1 MKIKPI
7 ISQLLAGSALLTA
20 ATFVNALEFADNRF
34 TVSTVKEFNQKV
46 TKFVF
51 SPNSD
56 HLFIAEE
63 EGVVIVYDNI
73 NDTTASMVLNIK
85 DQVNDYVDHGL
96 LGMAVH
102 PNFPATPWMYVM
114 YSYGN
119 PDTQA
124 PANARLSRFTI
135 DTNTMTATSEDVW
148 IQNWCQN
155 SLSHGIGDVHFGPD
169 GALYVTAGDGA
180 DPQKVD
186 TGGDNCGDPW
196 NEGGALRSQD
206 YRTTGDPLGFNG
218 TLLRLDPATGAAL
231 PDNPNFGQDAN
242 YARVVAYGLR
252 NPFRFTIHPVTNEIF
267 ISDVGWDQTE
277 EINYVPN
284 PTDGVI
290 ENFGWPCF
298 EGDNRQ
304 GGYQNAN
311 TDLCN
316 QLYNQGNDTKGFYT
330 YDHNGGQACP
340 TGIDFYLGGGYP
352 AEYVNDLFFADYSR
366 RWIKYFNGNPD
377 GSVNAGEPITFA
389 WGDAIVDMQR
399 GPGGDLFY
407 LEYQLNGG
415 WFEGIYVPR
424 QFRLRRISG
433 INQGE
438 IVANIEAPVLEGAP
452 GLTVNFSANNS
463 THPQGNPLTFN
474 WDLDGDGQFDDAF
487 GATPEFTY
495 NTPGVYPVSLRASD
509 VGGNSAIANAMVLV
523 SSSFPEVT
531 INAPTG
537 DFTWATGDAIN
548 FSGSAINPETQQQ
561 VTNLTWNAILHHCA
575 KNDAT
580 SCHTHEEGTF
590 TGATG
595 SLVGPDHEY
604 PSRLELRLEATG
616 ELGGVEWFD
625 TAWQKR
631 RAVFINNDNGL
642 ERNNQALFIELDDS
656 MIDYQ
661 LAGNNGAS
669 LRFVDANG
677 NVVPHDIGSW
687 NNNNIS
693 QVWVNVVNVPADSTN
708 QYVWM
713 YYDNPAA
720 NSTSTTVN
728 RNNQDD
734 IAIVSGEYVQSA
746 FTSSTSVD
754 LQPVTAIMTLDT
766 IPSGLTVGAGSFAA
780 PGPQQIEVIQG
791 SLTTISAI
799 QEDNLGAIIYGFDSW
814 AHGGERQQ
822 VVSTMSDVTYIA
834 TYAETGEFQCNV
846 NQVYFRGTPNAWA
859 TTAMTVADVD
869 DDGCIWEINA
879 EFSGAA
885 NDRFKF
891 DINGDWAVNYG
902 DDNND
907 GFADLA
913 GDDIFTTE
921 GAGNYYITFHSVTH
935 AYTVTQRPAGPQAP
949 VAVAAADQT
958 VVRMHT
964 DVTFDGSASTDA
976 DSTIVSYVWTSG
988 AWEGEL
994 TGVNPM
1000 FHFHDVTGDFVVT
1013 LTVTDDTG
1021 LTGSDDITITVN
1033 PLQPPVAVIDG
1044 GNVTVGLGETVTF
1057 ASTGSSDPDGE
1068 IVAYMWDNGDN
1079 TATSTRTFNTLGD
1092 FVVSLTV
1099 TDDNSISDSDSIT
1112 VTVIDEPPVSE
1123 YDQVFLRGS
1132 FNGFAADTNMT
1143 LVSDNLWTAT
1153 ATFAGA
1159 ANDRF
1164 KFDIFGDWTLNF
1176 GSNGG
1181 DNIADQTGGDIFITE
1196 GAGDYFITFND
1207 LTKEF
1212 SVTKNVG
1219 PVGPDANAGAD
1230 QNVRPGTTVSF
1241 NGSSV
1246 AGDAAVTT
1254 YSWTSTAWAGELT
1267 GANPT
1272 FTFASEGTFTVTL
1285 TVTDANDMTDAD
1297 TMVVTVAANQLPV
1310 ADIANGNITV
1320 VVGSTITFD
1329 GAASS
1334 DADGSIA
1341 GYLWDNGDATATSTR
1356 TFDTVGTEAITLVVT
1371 DNEGAESTVATVTVT
1386 VVANQAP
1393 VATIANGD
1401 ITITEGDTVTFD
1413 GSASSDADGSIAGYL
1428 WDNGDVTATSTRTF
1442 NTAGAFV
1449 VTLVV
1454 TDDQGLESALVTV
1467 NVTVEEAPAG
1477 VDVNFTCNN
1486 GNTVNGQSVYVVGNI
1501 PELGNWAV
1509 TSATQKLNPN
1519 GWPTWSN
1526 TLNVLPAN
1534 TTIEWKCVIADEQT
1548 LQIIQWQGGG
1558 NNVVTTG
1565 ATGTFNSTG
1574 NF

>member
-1 MKIKPI
+1 MINSPASDLRGKIQTAFRKNNALNKCKRVFLLIGYSYHKNRVLSRPPAVLSFRISCQPKLFNEIFVDFFMKIRPI
-7 ISQLLAGSALLTA
+7 ISRLLACSALLTA
-20 ATFVNALEFADNRF
+20 APLVTALEFADNRF
-34 TVSTVKEFNQKV
+34 TVSTVKEFDKRV
-46 TKFVF
+46 TKFEF

-63 EGVVIVYDNI
+63 EGVVIVYDNL

-96 LGMAVH
+96 LGMTVH
-102 PNFPATPWMYVM
+102 PNFPDTPWMYVM

-135 DTNTMTATSEDVW
+135 DTATMTATNEDVW

-155 SLSHGIGDVHFGPD
+155 SLSHGIGDVQFGPD

-218 TLLRLDPATGAAL
+218 TLLRLDPATGQAL

-252 NPFRFTIHPVTNEIF
+252 NPFRFTVHPVTNEVF

-284 PTDGVI
+284 PSDGVV

-298 EGDNRQ
+298 EGDNPQ

-316 QLYNQGNDTKGFYT
+316 QLYQQGNDTKGFYT

-366 RWIKYFNGNPD
+366 RWIKYFDGNPD
-377 GSVNAGEPITFA
+377 GSVNPGEPTTFA

-399 GPGGDLFY
+399 GPGGDLFF

-438 IVANIEAPVLEGAP
+438 IVANIEAPILEGAP

-474 WDLDGDGQFDDAF
+474 WDLDGDGDFDDAF
-487 GATPEFTY
+487 GATPSFTY
-495 NTPGVYPVSLRASD
+495 NTAGVYPVSLRASD
-509 VGGNSAIANAMVLV
+509 VGGNAAIANTMVLV

-531 INAPTG
+531 INSPSA
-537 DFTWATGDAIN
+537 DFTWSTGDTIN
-548 FSGSAINPETQQQ
+548 FSGSAIDPETQQP
-561 VTNLTWNAILHHCA
+561 VTDLTWNAILHHCA

-590 TGATG
+590 AGATG

-604 PSRLELRLEATG
+604 PSHLELRLEATG

-631 RAVFINNDNGL
+631 RAVFINNDNGF
-642 ERNNQALFIELDDS
+642 ERNNMALYIELDDS
-656 MIDYQ
+656 MIDYAV
-661 LAGNNGAS
+661 AGNNGAS

-677 NVVPHDIGSW
+677 NVIPHDIGSW

-693 QVWVNVVNVPADSTN
+693 QVWVDVANVPADSTN
-708 QYVWM
+708 QYLWM

-720 NSTSTTVN
+720 NSTSTGVD
-728 RNNQDD
+728 RDNQDD

-746 FTSSTSVD
+746 FTSDTNVI
-754 LQPVTAIMTLDT
+754 LQPITAIMTLDT

-780 PGPQQIEVIQG
+780 PGPQEIEVIQG

-799 QEDNLGAIIYGFDSW
+799 QEDNLGPIIYSFDNW

-822 VVSTMSDVTYIA
+822 VVSTFGDVTYIA
-834 TYAETGEFQCNV
+834 SYAETGEFQCNV
-846 NQVYFRGTPNAWA
+846 DQVYFRGTPNAWA
-859 TTAMTVADVD
+859 ADMQMSVADVD
-869 DDGCIWEINA
+869 ADGCIWEINA

-891 DINGDWAVNYG
+891 DINGDWAINYG
-902 DDNND
+902 DNNND
-907 GFADLA
+907 GIAELA
-913 GDDIFTTE
+913 GDDIYTTE

-958 VVRMHT
+958 NVKMHT

-1044 GNVTVGLGETVTF
+1044 GNVTVGLGDTVTF
-1057 ASTGSSDPDGE
+1057 TSTGSSDPDGE

-1079 TATSTRTFNTLGD
+1079 TATSTRTFNALGD
-1092 FVVSLTV
+1092 VVVELTV
-1099 TDDNSISDSDSIT
+1099 TDDNSISDSASIT
-1112 VTVIDEPPVSE
+1112 VTVVDEPPVSE
-1123 YDQVFLRGS
+1123 YDQVYLRGS
-1132 FNGFAADTNMT
+1132 FNGFGLDTEMT

-1164 KFDIFGDWTLNF
+1164 KFDIFGDWSLNF
-1176 GSNGG
+1176 GTNGG

-1219 PVGPDANAGAD
+1219 PVGPTANAGDD
-1230 QNVRPGTTVSF
+1230 QNVRPGTTVNF
-1241 NGSSV
+1241 NGSAV
-1246 AGDAAVTT
+1246 AGDAAVAS
-1254 YSWTSTAWAGELT
+1254 YSWTSEAWAGELT
-1267 GANPT
+1267 GQTPS
-1272 FTFASEGTFTVTL
+1272 FTFATAGTFNVTL
-1285 TVTDANDMTDAD
+1285 TVEDGNELVDTDV
-1297 TMVVTVAANQLPV
+1297 MVVTVAENQAPV
-1310 ADIANGNITV
+1310 AVINNGDTIVVTV
-1320 VVGSTITFD
+1320 GGTVTLDGS
-1329 GAASS
+1329 AST
-1334 DADGSIA
+1334 DADGSVE
-1341 GYLWDNGDATATSTR
+1341 GYLWENGDVTVTSTR
-1356 TFDTVGTEAITLVVT
+1356 TYNTVGTFQATLEVT
-1371 DNEGAESTVATVTVT
+1371 DNEGAVSALDTIT
-1386 VVANQAP
+1386 VVVEDEP
-1393 VATIANGD
+1393 V
-1401 ITITEGDTVTFD
+1401 
-1413 GSASSDADGSIAGYL
+1413 
-1428 WDNGDVTATSTRTF
+1428 
-1442 NTAGAFV
+1442 
-1449 VTLVV
+1449 
-1454 TDDQGLESALVTV
+1454 
-1467 NVTVEEAPAG
+1467 G
-1477 VDVNFTCNN
+1477 VDVTFNCNN
-1486 GNTVNGQSVYVVGNI
+1486 GNTVNGQSVYVVGNQ
-1501 PELGNWAV
+1501 PEVGNWAV
-1509 TSATQKLNPN
+1509 LSNAQKLEPN
-1519 GWPTWSN
+1519 GWPTWTD
-1526 TLNVLPAN
+1526 TLAAMPAN
-1534 TTIEWKCVIADEQT
+1534 TTIEWKCVIANEAT
-1548 LQIIQWQGGG
+1548 LEIIQWQGGG